1 MNKNANMNK
10 AKSAKNDEF
19 YTNLD
24 DVSIEVIKY
33 KEQFKGKKVLCNC
46 NDGPES
52 SFFRYFT
59 ALFFVLG
66 LKKLTCISYMK
77 DGHGIKYEWLD
88 SMKMDFEKS
97 AAPGL
102 DEYITTELQ
111 GDGSFDSDEA
121 VRALDEADVV
131 VTNPPFSRFRDFID
145 LLVAHG
151 KKFLVIGN
159 KNAYKYKGVFP
170 LFMQNRLWVGYN
182 SPKEFRQPD
191 GNEPKQMNGLTRWFT
206 NLNVK
211 KFGNIGWFTNLNV
224 KKHHEEQILFR
235 KYTPEKYPKYD
246 NYDAINVNE
255 VCEIPEDYHGVM
267 GVPITF
273 LDHYNP
279 DQFEVVGL
287 ANHGTDSEYDLVKP
301 MVDGKYVYTRVL
313 IRARNMEAGQ

>member
-1 MNKNANMNK
+1 MNKNANMHN
-10 AKSAKNDEF
+10 AKRAKNDEF
-19 YTNLD
+19 YTTLD
-24 DVSIEVIKY
+24 DISVEMANY
-33 KEQFKGKKVLCNC
+33 FPQFKGKKVLCNC
-46 NDGPES
+46 NDGPKS
-52 SFFRYFT
+52 NFFLYFS
-59 ALFFVLG
+59 LQYDFLQ
-66 LKKLTCISYMK
+66 LKELTCIAYEK
-77 DGHGIKYEWLD
+77 GGHGKMWKYHGDQNGNRRPDPEE
-88 SMKMDFEKS
+88 FEVT
-97 AAPGL
+97 AL
-102 DEYITTELQ
+102 E

-206 NLNVK
+206 NLDVK
-211 KFGNIGWFTNLNV
+211 KR
-224 KKHHEEQILFR
+224 HEEQVLFR
-235 KYTPEKYPKYD
+235 KYTPERYPKYD

-279 DQFEVVGL
+279 DQFEIVGL
-287 ANHGTDSEYDLVKP
+287 ANNGTDSEYDLVKP

>member
-1 MNKNANMNK
+1 MSSNRNLTR
-10 AKSAKNDEF
+10 AKRAKNDEF

-46 NDGPES
+46 NDGPKS
-52 SFFRYFT
+52 NFFLYFS
-59 ALFFVLG
+59 LQYDFLQ
-66 LKKLTCISYMK
+66 LKELTCISYEK
-77 DGHGIKYEWLD
+77 GGHGKMWKYHGDQNGNRRPDPEE
-88 SMKMDFEKS
+88 FEV
-97 AAPGL
+97 A
-102 DEYITTELQ
+102 ELE

-131 VTNPPFSRFRDFID
+131 VTNPPFSRFRDFIA
-145 LLVAHG
+145 LLVEHG

-159 KNAYKYKGVFP
+159 KNAYSCKGIFP
-170 LFMQNRLWVGYN
+170 LFMENRLWVGYN

-206 NLNVK
+206 NLDVK
-211 KFGNIGWFTNLNV
+211 KR
-224 KKHHEEQILFR
+224 HEEQVLFR
-235 KYTPEKYPKYD
+235 KYTPERYPKYD

-279 DQFEVVGL
+279 DQFEIVGL
-287 ANHGTDSEYDLVKP
+287 ANNGTDSEYDLVKP

-313 IRARNMEAGQ
+313 IRARRAKAEQKEIMQ

>member
-121 VRALDEADVV
+121 VRALDEADIV
-131 VTNPPFSRFRDFID
+131 VTNPPFSRFRDFIAQ
-145 LLVAHG
+145 LVAYD

-159 KNAYKYKGVFP
+159 KNAYSCKGIFP
-170 LFMQNRLWVGYN
+170 LFMEDRLWVGYN

-191 GNEPKQMNGLTRWFT
+191 STT
-206 NLNVK
+206 K
-211 KFGNIGWFTNLNV
+211 KFGNIGWFTNLDV
-224 KKHHEEQILFR
+224 KKRHDEQILFR

-279 DQFEVVGL
+279 DQFEIVGL
-287 ANHGTDSEYDLVKP
+287 SSELAGPIPGKSKP
-301 MVDGKYVYTRVL
+301 GRFYVNGRRLYERMA
-313 IRARNMEAGQ
+313 IRTKKQ

>member
-1 MNKNANMNK
+1 MNKNANMHK
-10 AKSAKNDEF
+10 ARNAKNDEF
-19 YTNLD
+19 YTTLD
-24 DVSIEVIKY
+24 DISIEMANY
-33 KEQFKGKKVLCNC
+33 FPQFKGKKVLCNC
-46 NDGPES
+46 NDGPKS
-52 SFFRYFT
+52 NFFLYFS
-59 ALFFVLG
+59 LQYDFLQ
-66 LKKLTCISYMK
+66 LKELTCISYEK
-77 DGHGIKYEWLD
+77 GGHGKMWKYHGDQNGNRRPDPEE
-88 SMKMDFEKS
+88 FEVT
-97 AAPGL
+97 AL
-102 DEYITTELQ
+102 E

-191 GNEPKQMNGLTRWFT
+191 STT
-206 NLNVK
+206 K
-211 KFGNIGWFTNLNV
+211 KFGNIGWFTNLDV
-224 KKHHEEQILFR
+224 KKRHEEQVLFR
-235 KYTPEKYPKYD
+235 KYTPERYPKYD

-279 DQFEVVGL
+279 DQFEIVGL
-287 ANHGTDSEYDLVKP
+287 ANNGTDSEYDLVKP